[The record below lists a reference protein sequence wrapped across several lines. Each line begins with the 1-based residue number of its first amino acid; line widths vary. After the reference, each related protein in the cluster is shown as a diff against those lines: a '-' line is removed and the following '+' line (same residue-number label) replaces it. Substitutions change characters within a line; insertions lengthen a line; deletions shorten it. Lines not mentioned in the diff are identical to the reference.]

1 MPTIANN
8 DPRTANSE
16 PVITTGSGA
25 PAPTWDHFDPA
36 PALVALVGFDGSEPA
51 RHALAA
57 ASRLLSTRK
66 GEIRVVFVAHHD
78 LSAGVIPSAPELDW
92 QLFDDESDW
101 LRGEAA
107 AHLDSATQ
115 WSFEYRYGAVAH
127 ELIAAAQEA
136 ANRWDHP
143 QVVIVV
149 GSPGH
154 RIHHIAGSVPS
165 ALVRHAGFAVIAAP

>member
-8 DPRTANSE
+8 EPRTTNRE
-16 PVITTGSGA
+16 PVITTGSGSPT
-25 PAPTWDHFDPA
+25 PAWGRFDPVH
-36 PALVALVGFDGSEPA
+36 PLVALVGFDGSEPA

-66 GEIRVVFVAHHD
+66 GEIRVVFVAHYD
-78 LSAGVIPSAPELDW
+78 LSAGVVPTAPELDW
-92 QLFDDESDW
+92 QLFDEESDW

-107 AHLDSATQ
+107 AQLGSGQ
-115 WSFEYRYGAVAH
+115 KWSFEYRYGAVAR
-127 ELIAAAQEA
+127 ELITAAQEA
-136 ANRWDHP
+136 ANRRDHP